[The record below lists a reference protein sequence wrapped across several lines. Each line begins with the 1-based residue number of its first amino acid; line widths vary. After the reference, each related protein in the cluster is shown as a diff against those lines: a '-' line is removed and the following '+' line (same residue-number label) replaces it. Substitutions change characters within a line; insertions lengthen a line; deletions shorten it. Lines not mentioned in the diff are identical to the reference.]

1 MKNIF
6 LFILMDILLTVGLAG
21 CGVDRGDRE
30 KNLQGLS
37 QIEIYSSDGHLVDT
51 ISDEEILS
59 QFNDLRYTNISSV
72 TDAEMDALE
81 RKMEDLD
88 VICAIIFYKTPVTAC
103 HDGNLEKLMEWTVY
117 EDSNIIKEQI
127 AQKTIRGRYISEEF
141 LTFYVTVS
149 DEDKNFIL
157 CHFHRQAAQPDNGND
172 LVYSGTDFYGI
183 NSGCFLTGVVNDR
196 KVLICIRKKFM
207 LEKMMTH

>member
-1 MKNIF
+1 MFKLTFGEKLKAIRKEKGYSQEE
-6 LFILMDILLTVGLAG
+6 MAGLLDVSRQA
-21 CGVDRGDRE
+21 VSKWE
-30 KNLQGLS
+30 
-37 QIEIYSSDGHLVDT
+37 SD
-51 ISDEEILS
+51 
-59 QFNDLRYTNISSV
+59 ISSV